1 MAKETYTFRAEAYK
15 NIEKGGA
22 WIAVFRLTSTA
33 DELITDYSA
42 WTSANAC
49 KRWLKE
55 RVQEHTPRKS
65 VKFVVGKTDANDK
78 VIEVAGEFTYKG

>member
-1 MAKETYTFRAEAYK
+1 MAKDVYNFSALAYK

-22 WIAVFRLTSTA
+22 WVAVFKLERVGG
-33 DELITDYSA
+33 EVITDYSA

-65 VKFVVGKTDANDK
+65 IKFVSAKTDANDK
-78 VIEVAGEFTYKG
+78 VIEVTGEFSYRG